1 MARTLGFDYEAA
13 LDRATRLFW
22 EIGYSGTSLRDLLKA
37 MGIGE
42 GSFYHVFKSKKQL
55 YLQCL
60 EHYRDTVGRE
70 RSAALSS
77 APTAQQGVRALF
89 QSVLEGL
96 DDPQRP
102 RACMLAGSVSWDV
115 LAEVDLRNYVQE
127 EMDGVVERLTARLA
141 AGKEAGDLPSGF
153 DTSII
158 APIIATY
165 LHGLFRIALVSY
177 DRPQLERQIDV
188 FLTGLGC

>member
-1 MARTLGFDYEAA
+1 
-13 LDRATRLFW
+13 
-22 EIGYSGTSLRDLLKA
+22 
-37 MGIGE
+37 
-42 GSFYHVFKSKKQL
+42 
-55 YLQCL
+55 
-60 EHYRDTVGRE
+60 
-70 RSAALSS
+70 
-77 APTAQQGVRALF
+77 
-89 QSVLEGL
+89 
-96 DDPQRP
+96 
-102 RACMLAGSVSWDV
+102 MLAGSVSWDV